1 VLADDAYAAVT
12 AQGCVAVDAAVNPA
26 LAGAIDVKTPSP
38 SDATA
43 TTAMR
48 LKFVFVDICFLSIVE
63 KGTFPNSAL
72 AEKADLFVISRSF
85 WESIGSIH
93 SYFSNT
99 KIWWIFCLVRQ
110 RDFRY

>member
-12 AQGCVAVDAAVNPA
+12 AQGCVAVVAATKVA

-72 AEKADLFVISRSF
+72 VEKADLFVISRSF
-85 WESIGSIH
+85 
-93 SYFSNT
+93 
-99 KIWWIFCLVRQ
+99 LPV
-110 RDFRY
+110 

>member
-1 VLADDAYAAVT
+1 
-12 AQGCVAVDAAVNPA
+12 VNA

-63 KGTFPNSAL
+63 KGTIPNSAL
-72 AEKADLFVISRSF
+72 VEKADLFVISRCFGKYS
-85 WESIGSIH
+85 
-93 SYFSNT
+93 SN
-99 KIWWIFCLVRQ
+99 
-110 RDFRY
+110 

>member
-1 VLADDAYAAVT
+1 VLALDEYAAVT
-12 AQGCVAVDAAVNPA
+12 AHGVVDVVAATKAA

-63 KGTFPNSAL
+63 IGTFPNSAL
-72 AEKADLFVISRSF
+72 AEKADLFVISQSF
-85 WESIGSIH
+85 
-93 SYFSNT
+93 
-99 KIWWIFCLVRQ
+99 LPV
-110 RDFRY
+110 